1 MRSSE
6 NIDPSQLPVSVWK
19 QSHYNT
25 KPLISFVPSQYTT
38 RLEIL
43 VRTLPSITA
52 TARWRENQKT
62 LDDRKMCTL

>member
-43 VRTLPSITA
+43 VRNLPSGTA